1 MTMLVH
7 YASKKAMKECLG
19 KTLRYE
25 ETSLFGSE
33 YRDNGW
39 LTVTGRPSH
48 STVVKRE
55 FFARV
60 LMKDGLIEKVE

>member
-7 YASKKAMKECLG
+7 YASKKAMKEYIG
-19 KTLRYE
+19 EVLRYE
-25 ETSLFGSE
+25 ETSAFGSE
-33 YRDNGW
+33 YRNNGW
-39 LTVTGRPSH
+39 LTVAGRPSH

-60 LMKDGLIEKVE
+60 LMKDGLIEKVT